1 MGNRKK
7 TWQTLGKRCTKN
19 KNRGGERE
27 RNLAVSLTF
36 KNENMS
42 TCQTLYYAL
51 CGEFFPNRLEKL
63 EKKIASFLQNIFI
76 SSKAASPIV
85 LIYENLR
92 NVRTF
97 VDIMISNKVNFK
109 LKFGVGLIISSLP
122 LMGPL
127 NIIT

>member
-1 MGNRKK
+1 
-7 TWQTLGKRCTKN
+7 
-19 KNRGGERE
+19 
-27 RNLAVSLTF
+27 
-36 KNENMS
+36 MS